1 MDSVKECLQRTAEMC
16 SREEEQRAENNCQ
29 HNMRSKFVLNCQK
42 DFDKVYRFG
51 KSQGS
56 KYVVLF
62 YRKNDL
68 GYTRISYLASKKV
81 GNSVKRN
88 RARRLMREA
97 FRLSGQTISEG
108 YDLIFIARSSIT
120 ETDMRGTMR
129 SEVAALKKARGV
141 LI

>member
-1 MDSVKECLQRTAEMC
+1 
-16 SREEEQRAENNCQ
+16 
-29 HNMRSKFVLNCQK
+29 MRSKYVLNCQK
-42 DFDKVYRFG
+42 DFDRVYRFG

>member
-1 MDSVKECLQRTAEMC
+1 MC
-16 SREEEQRAENNCQ
+16 SREEEQKAEKNCL
-29 HNMRSKFVLNCQK
+29 HNMRSKYVLNCQK

-97 FRLSGQTISEG
+97 FRLSGQTISKG